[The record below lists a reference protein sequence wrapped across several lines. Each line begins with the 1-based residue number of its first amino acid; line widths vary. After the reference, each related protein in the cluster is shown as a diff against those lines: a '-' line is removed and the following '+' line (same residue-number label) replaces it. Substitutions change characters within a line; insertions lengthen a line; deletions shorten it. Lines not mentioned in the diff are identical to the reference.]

1 MQISEQSAKQN
12 LGIEPAPHV
21 HAAMSTRRLMVY
33 LLLSLI
39 PALGVI
45 TYYFG
50 CGTLW
55 QFIICAVTAVAC
67 QVLSAFLRSRS
78 IKSALK
84 DPSGIVT
91 ALLLAIT
98 LPPLLPWHFTLI
110 AIIFAMLIARECFGG
125 LGMNL
130 FNPAMAGFIF
140 LVISVPSM
148 FYQTWITPAPQAVL
162 IATPVR
168 TAQII
173 FGDEDP
179 KLLVEEIIALNTS
192 PEADGN
198 TYADV
203 LTGAT
208 FLESNKTARKA
219 GNVDKLVKLDFT
231 SSSFQAYLALAIAYT
246 VGGLAL
252 IYLRVIRF
260 QVPLT
265 FLLTLFGVGALW
277 HHLDPTMS
285 INGVEHLLLG
295 GSMLGAFY
303 IVTDPVTT
311 CGTFKGRILFAAFIA
326 CLVILIRIKGS
337 YSDSVA
343 FAVLLGNCVAPLIDV
358 LTKRRPFGIGYRTG
372 GLD

>member
-21 HAAMSTRRLMVY
+21 HASMSTRRIMIY
-33 LLLSLI
+33 LLISLI

-45 TYYFG
+45 TFYFG

-55 QFIICAVTAVAC
+55 QFLICAVTALAC
-67 QVLSAFLRSRS
+67 QVLAAFLRSRS
-78 IKSALK
+78 IKAALR
-84 DPSGIVT
+84 DPSGLVT

-110 AIIFAMLIARECFGG
+110 AILFAMLIVRECFGG

-148 FYQTWITPAPQAVL
+148 FYQTWITPAPQAVV
-162 IATPVR
+162 IANPVR

-179 KLLVEEIIALNTS
+179 KMLVAEVIELNQRAG
-192 PEADGN
+192 ADGAKY
-198 TYADV
+198 TDV

-208 FLESNKTARKA
+208 FLESTKTARKA
-219 GNVDKLVKLDFT
+219 EAVDSLVKIDFT
-231 SSSFQAYLALAIAYT
+231 GSTFQAYLALAIAYT
-246 VGGLAL
+246 FGGLML
-252 IYLRVIRF
+252 IYLKVIRF

-265 FLLTLFGVGALW
+265 FLITIAAVGALW
-277 HHLDPTMS
+277 HYLDPSMS
-285 INGVEHLLLG
+285 INALEHMLLG
-295 GSMLGAFY
+295 GTMLGAFY

-326 CLVILIRIKGS
+326 CLVILLRIKGS

-358 LTKRRPFGIGYRTG
+358 MTKRRPFGIGYRTG

>member
-21 HAAMSTRRLMVY
+21 HAAMSTRRIMIYLMI
-33 LLLSLI
+33 SLI

-45 TYYFG
+45 TFYFG

-55 QFIICAVTAVAC
+55 QFIICAIAALAC

-78 IKSALK
+78 IKAALR
-84 DPSGIVT
+84 DPSGLVT

-98 LPPLLPWHFTLI
+98 LPPLLPWQFTLI
-110 AIIFAMLIARECFGG
+110 AIVFAMLIVRECFGG

-173 FGDEDP
+173 FGEEDP
-179 KLLVEEIIALNTS
+179 KMLVTEIIELNNRAG
-192 PEADGN
+192 ADGAKY
-198 TYADV
+198 TDV

-208 FLESNKTARKA
+208 FLESTKTARKA
-219 GNVDKLVKLDFT
+219 EAVDNLVKIDFT
-231 SSSFQAYLALAIAYT
+231 GSTFQAYLALAIAYT
-246 VGGLAL
+246 FGGLML
-252 IYLRVIRF
+252 IYLKVIRF

-265 FLLTLFGVGALW
+265 FLATIAAVGALW
-277 HHLDPTMS
+277 HYLDPSMS
-285 INGVEHLLLG
+285 INAIEHMLLG
-295 GSMLGAFY
+295 GTMLGAFY

-311 CGTFKGRILFAAFIA
+311 CGTFKGRILFACFIA
-326 CLVILIRIKGS
+326 CLVILLRIKGS

-358 LTKRRPFGIGYRTG
+358 MTKRRPFGIGYRTG